1 VIEHGRSGIIVD
13 RYTEMPEALEAA
25 DQLDPLE
32 LRRYVE
38 EEFSPE
44 RMVRDYVEA
53 YEAAIA
59 GASSSAG

>member
-1 VIEHGRSGIIVD
+1 
-13 RYTEMPEALEAA
+13 MPDALEAA
-25 DQLDPLE
+25 DQLDPWE

-44 RMVRDYVEA
+44 RMVRDYVRA

-59 GASSSAG
+59 GASSSAA